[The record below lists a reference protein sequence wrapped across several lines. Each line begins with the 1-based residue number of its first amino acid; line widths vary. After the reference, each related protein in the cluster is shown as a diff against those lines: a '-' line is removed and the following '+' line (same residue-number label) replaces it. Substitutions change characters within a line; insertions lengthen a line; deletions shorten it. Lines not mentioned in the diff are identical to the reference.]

1 MRFVSSLKP
10 TEVAQRNCDDIQ
22 EALEKNFKHVLSVLR
37 EAALKISLKA
47 CAEVIDDGVSVS
59 I

>member
-1 MRFVSSLKP
+1 
-10 TEVAQRNCDDIQ
+10 
-22 EALEKNFKHVLSVLR
+22 LR

-59 I
+59 IWDARCKVKRRKSSPACGKYNLARNNVICR